1 MRAGTSRL
9 HVGSNTLPLPAPSWR
24 YVFFDDQDCLDY
36 VTRRFPE
43 YLKAYL
49 ALKKPVERSD
59 FFRYLW
65 LLGDG
70 GMWADIDTEAL
81 APLESALLSNDT
93 LVVSIEVDN
102 MGPEAAAV
110 GRYGRWPTQLCQWA
124 MAAAPGHA
132 ALQTVVD
139 HVAAH
144 ALNGTVFSK
153 SPDFDVILKTGPAPW
168 TDAVLPEARAGRA
181 RLLPRV
187 VFAGRQPAKGA
198 VCIHHFR
205 GIWRTWT

>member
-1 MRAGTSRL
+1 M
-9 HVGSNTLPLPAPSWR
+9 
-24 YVFFDDQDCLDY
+24 DY
-36 VTRRFPE
+36 VRSRFPQ
-43 YLKAYL
+43 YLEPYL

-81 APLESALLSNDT
+81 APLDSVLLPNDT
-93 LVVSIEVDN
+93 LVVSIEAEN
-102 MGPEAAAV
+102 LTFAAASI

-124 MAAAPGHA
+124 MAAAPGHP
-132 ALQTVVD
+132 ALQRVVD
-139 HVAAH
+139 IVTKN
-144 ALNGTVFSK
+144 ALGGAVLSS
-153 SPDFDVILKTGPAPW
+153 SPDFNVILRTGPAPW
-168 TDAVLPEARAGRA
+168 TDAVLPEAAAGRA
-181 RLLPRV
+181 RLMPPV
-187 VFAGRQPAKGA
+187 VFAGRRPANGA